1 LSKNFLLIYLNF
13 FNQTSSLFFREKNTN
28 IEFKKKGELERDNLK
43 MNFGRVDVFIV
54 NKEKHYLNLNKK
66 KIINY
71 DFLLSFLKK
80 CKKK

>member
-1 LSKNFLLIYLNF
+1 
-13 FNQTSSLFFREKNTN
+13 
-28 IEFKKKGELERDNLK
+28 

-71 DFLLSFLKK
+71 DFLLLVFFKEM
-80 CKKK
+80 